1 MSNYN
6 YKITK
11 YKFIL
16 PSLIIILF
24 LTYIPLIYTFI
35 LSLKKGR
42 GNNLTFSGF
51 ANYKELLSDEKF
63 LISVRNS
70 TVFML
75 FLVPLIILISIY
87 LAYQIYKLKSEKL
100 QNLFTTI
107 LYIPCITSPVA
118 YSLFFKQIAYSD
130 GILSNYLRFINILG
144 EDFNILQNVWSA
156 RLLIIAVCIWAWTGY
171 YTLLLFTA
179 MKNIDPSIYKAAKI
193 DGANNFKIL
202 RKIILPTI
210 KPILN
215 LITILVVIGTLQIY
229 IESSIITK
237 GGPSYSTYTMVHYL
251 YNRAFT
257 YVAQYGYSSAIGIVI
272 FIICVIISIIMMKRM
287 KNNEV

>member
-1 MSNYN
+1 
-6 YKITK
+6 
-11 YKFIL
+11 
-16 PSLIIILF
+16 
-24 LTYIPLIYTFI
+24 
-35 LSLKKGR
+35 
-42 GNNLTFSGF
+42 
-51 ANYKELLSDEKF
+51 
-63 LISVRNS
+63 
-70 TVFML
+70 ML

-156 RLLIIAVCIWAWTGY
+156 RLLIIAVCIWAWTGH

-215 LITILVVIGTLQIY
+215 LITILVIIGTLQIY

-237 GGPSYSTYTMVHYL
+237 GGHSYSTYTMVHYL